1 MFRSSIIFRSIPLL
15 RNRVQSS
22 IPTVISPIRQLSL
35 HPLSSLPSVQPSLL
49 SKIGPLK
56 TSASPRSIIQKECI
70 IPSVQNDPLAS
81 LNDIEIEDN
90 TMHMDSVLRKRRL
103 KMKKHKLRKRR
114 RAQRSLKKR
123 LGKL

>member
-1 MFRSSIIFRSIPLL
+1 MFRS
-15 RNRVQSS
+15 RVQSS
-22 IPTVISPIRQLSL
+22 IPAVISPIRQLSL

-49 SKIGPLK
+49 NKIGSLRAYVG
-56 TSASPRSIIQKECI
+56 SSSIIQKEYI
-70 IPSVQNDPLAS
+70 IPTVQNDPLAS
-81 LNDIEIEDN
+81 LNDVEVEDN